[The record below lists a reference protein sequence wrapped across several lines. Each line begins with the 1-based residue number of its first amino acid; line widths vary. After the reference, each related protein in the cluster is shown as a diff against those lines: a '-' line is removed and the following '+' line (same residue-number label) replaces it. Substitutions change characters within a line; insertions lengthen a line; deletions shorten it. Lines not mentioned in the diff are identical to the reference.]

1 MDDSPKAF
9 FEEIRASLLRR
20 RVGQIALAIILAQA
34 AWRLV
39 LALTWTLIIPVMGKA
54 LRGST
59 ESVLFARATSNP
71 FPWENLFGSLL
82 EFALTVIMVF
92 YLNRWVHRRPPPKQP
107 EPEQSEQPS
116 LRAPEPEY
124 SLTGEELATV
134 QEQAQRLS
142 QS

>member
-9 FEEIRASLLRR
+9 FEELRASLLRK
-20 RVGQIALAIILAQA
+20 RVGQIALAVILAQA

-39 LALTWTLIIPVMGKA
+39 IALTWNLIVPLIGKA
-54 LRGST
+54 LHGNT
-59 ESVLFARATSNP
+59 ESVLFARANSNP

-92 YLNRWVHRRPPPKQP
+92 YLNRWVHRRRA
-107 EPEQSEQPS
+107 PEQNGQPS
-116 LRAPEPEY
+116 LQAPEPEY
-124 SLTGEELATV
+124 SLTGEELNA
-134 QEQAQRLS
+134 EQDEPQRLG